1 MLQMELSNLKF
12 RFSRIDQ
19 SKVASDVK
27 KKLIDVFEKPDKTWD
42 DAYQIE
48 NEIAMLLSGE
58 LLRQE
63 ITARLREAL
72 ARNARDAAVLQTDYD
87 ALLKSEKKD
96 DEVLRA
102 LLLQVL
108 ENINW
113 QKRLKYLSRK
123 IRLKATSKTLYLA
136 AGALL
141 LVLWPYFFWLPASIW
156 AYFGLYTVLTF
167 GLLGALFSRLI
178 NLQRRSD
185 WTLEELRNAQTVG
198 YIFQRACI
206 GVCGALIV
214 YTSLHKR

>member
-1 MLQMELSNLKF
+1 MSIWKSLRSFLRRRDTDEMLQMELSNLKF

-27 KKLIDVFEKPDKTWD
+27 KKLNDVFEKPDKTWN

-63 ITARLREAL
+63 ITARLREARTRK
-72 ARNARDAAVLQTDYD
+72 ATDAADLQTDYD

-113 QKRLKYLSRK
+113 EKKLKYLSRK
-123 IRLKATSKTLYLA
+123 IRLIVVKGNAFIDFKELGEDVTSIRDGKVSQISNLA
-136 AGALL
+136 Y
-141 LVLWPYFFWLPASIW
+141 LVLLSFIAGWNCPA
-156 AYFGLYTVLTF
+156 
-167 GLLGALFSRLI
+167 R
-178 NLQRRSD
+178 
-185 WTLEELRNAQTVG
+185 
-198 YIFQRACI
+198 C
-206 GVCGALIV
+206 
-214 YTSLHKR
+214 